1 MDNLSDKNITIIG
14 LGLIGGSIA
23 KAISNNIEVKNL
35 WAVDINKGTLDA
47 AEKEKI
53 IEKGFTN
60 PKYPLQN
67 SDIVILCTYPDATLE
82 FIERN
87 TKYFRKN
94 SIITDTTGIKK
105 SIIEKIRSM
114 LDKNIIFIGG
124 HPMAGKEVSGYKHSS
139 VNIFKNSEY
148 ILTPS
153 NDTDKNSLDLL
164 TKLIKN
170 IGFNK
175 VTFMTA
181 EVHDRKIA
189 LTSQLPHLI
198 ACALMNNK
206 GLEEDL
212 SGIGGSFKDMTR
224 VANINSNL
232 WCELISVNKNNL
244 LKEMDIFIEDIN
256 KIYDVIKNNDK
267 KELEKIF
274 EKSSMRRKGI
284 DDEKTNC

>member
-23 KAISNNIEVKNL
+23 KAVSNNIEVKNL
-35 WAVDINKGTLDA
+35 WAVDINKETLDA

-105 SIIEKIRSM
+105 SIIEKIKSM
-114 LDKNIIFIGG
+114 VDKNIIFIGG
-124 HPMAGKEVSGYKHSS
+124 HPMAGKEVSGYKYSS

>member
-23 KAISNNIEVKNL
+23 KAVSNNIEVKNL

-244 LKEMDIFIEDIN
+244 LKEMDVFIEDIN
-256 KIYDVIKNNDK
+256 KIYDVIQNNDK

>member
-23 KAISNNIEVKNL
+23 KAVSNNIEVKNL
-35 WAVDINKGTLDA
+35 WAVDINKETLDA

>member
-82 FIERN
+82 FIEKN
-87 TKYFRKN
+87 TKYFKKN

-114 LDKNIIFIGG
+114 VDKNIIFIGG
-124 HPMAGKEVSGYKHSS
+124 HPMAGKEVSGYKYSS

>member
-1 MDNLSDKNITIIG
+1 MDNLSDKNITIVG

-23 KAISNNIEVKNL
+23 KGISKNIKAKNL
-35 WAVDINKGTLDA
+35 WAVDVDQKTLDT

-67 SDIVILCTYPDATLE
+67 SDLVILCTYPDTTLE
-82 FIERN
+82 FIEKN
-87 TKYFRKN
+87 KKYFKKN
-94 SIITDTTGIKK
+94 SIITDTTGIKEV
-105 SIIEKIRSM
+105 IIDKIKNM
-114 LDKNIIFIGG
+114 VDKNIIFIGG
-124 HPMAGKEVSGYKHSS
+124 HPMAGKEVSGYQHSS

-148 ILTPS
+148 ILTPT
-153 NDTDKNSLDLL
+153 NDTDENSLNLL

-175 VTFMTA
+175 VTFMTP
-181 EVHDRKIA
+181 EIHDRKIA

-206 GLEEDL
+206 GLEKDL

-244 LKEMDIFIEDIN
+244 LKEIDVFIEDIN
-256 KIYDVIKNNDK
+256 EIYDTIKNSDK
-267 KELEKIF
+267 KELKKIF
-274 EKSSMRRKGI
+274 EESSLRRKGI
-284 DDEKTNC
+284 DDEKSNC

>member
-82 FIERN
+82 FIEKN
-87 TKYFRKN
+87 TKYFKKN

-114 LDKNIIFIGG
+114 VDKNIIFIGG
-124 HPMAGKEVSGYKHSS
+124 HPMAGKEVSGYKYSS

-206 GLEEDL
+206 GLKEDL

-244 LKEMDIFIEDIN
+244 LKEMDVFIEDIN
-256 KIYDVIKNNDK
+256 KIYDVIQNNDK